1 MKGQKQSRIDNVEK
15 RLAAITR
22 VLQELIHDV
31 QNTKTVALGVHQT
44 IKEMPDYEEAIEKL
58 KEKAVR
64 EHGEGEEVI
73 SDGKISE

>member
-1 MKGQKQSRIDNVEK
+1 MKESKLIEMQKQIQA
-15 RLAAITR
+15 LIR
-22 VLQELIHDV
+22 VVDYMRQELEHI
-31 QNTKTVALGVHQT
+31 KTMSVGTYQT

-58 KEKAVR
+58 KEKAAG